1 MNIFQSWVSYI
12 IWAKRVS
19 DMTEFHRQ
27 AFKKQIEAKPTHYS
41 SIPLIEKCSTRY
53 DSTTCGFSVSNII
66 LLYSISAQVFL
77 HTTFTMTK
85 CLSEEPHHP
94 SSAMSEP
101 ISARHS
107 TLSKW
112 HQSAPAFWTELVLK
126 YGKFSYIKSWIM

>member
-12 IWAKRVS
+12 IWAKRIS
-19 DMTEFHRQ
+19 DMTDFHRQ

-53 DSTTCGFSVSNII
+53 DSTTCGVSVSNII